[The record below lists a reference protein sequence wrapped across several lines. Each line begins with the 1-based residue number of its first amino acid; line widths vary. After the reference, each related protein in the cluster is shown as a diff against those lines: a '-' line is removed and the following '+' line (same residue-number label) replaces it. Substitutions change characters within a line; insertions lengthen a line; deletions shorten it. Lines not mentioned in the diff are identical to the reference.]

1 MEMRDRRL
9 DALMILLVAVVW
21 LYLLVH
27 SLRLEERGTVFKGYT
42 LDNSGEVVQVHGRVW
57 EAGKGERPATQEEEE
72 YALDRAEG
80 EQR

>member
-9 DALMILLVAVVW
+9 DALMILLVLVVW

-27 SLRLEERGTVFKGYT
+27 SLRLEERGTVFKGYA
-42 LDNSGEVVQVHGRVW
+42 LDNGGEVVQVHERVW
-57 EAGKGERPATQEEEE
+57 EAGKGYRAPTQEEEE

>member
-1 MEMRDRRL
+1 MRDRRL
-9 DALMILLVAVVW
+9 DALMIVLVLVVW

-27 SLRLEERGTVFKGYT
+27 SLRLEERGTVFKGHAF
-42 LDNSGEVVQVHGRVW
+42 DNAGEVVQVHGRVW

-80 EQR
+80 EW

>member
-1 MEMRDRRL
+1 MTKDRRL
-9 DALMILLVAVVW
+9 DALVIVLVLIVW
-21 LYLLVH
+21 LYLLV
-27 SLRLEERGTVFKGYT
+27 STIRLEERGTVFKGHAF
-42 LDNSGEVVQVHGRVW
+42 DNAGEVVQVHGRVW

>member
-1 MEMRDRRL
+1 MTKDRRL
-9 DALMILLVAVVW
+9 DALMILLVLVVW

-27 SLRLEERGTVFKGYT
+27 SLRLEERGTVFKGHAF
-42 LDNSGEVVQVHGRVW
+42 DNAGEVVQVHGRVW

>member
-1 MEMRDRRL
+1 MTKDRRL
-9 DALMILLVAVVW
+9 DALMIVIVFVVW

-57 EAGKGERPATQEEEE
+57 EQGRGERDATPEEKSF
-72 YALDRAEG
+72 EG

>member
-1 MEMRDRRL
+1 MTKDRRL

-21 LYLLVH
+21 LYLLV
-27 SLRLEERGTVFKGYT
+27 STLRLEERGTVFRGYT

-57 EAGKGERPATQEEEE
+57 EQGRGERDATPEEKSF
-72 YALDRAEG
+72 EG